1 MARNVFLTGATGALG
16 PHVLARMLG
25 DERFETVYTLL
36 RFGPRRLQEVRDA
49 VSRLL
54 GKESPDRIV
63 PVAGDLA
70 LPALGLAR
78 AERDLLRRRVQVVVH
93 LAADTRFGAAPSIL
107 SRTNVQGTRHVLRFA
122 AGCRG
127 LRQFLFTST
136 TCVAGTRT
144 GVIPEDLA
152 PEPPEFVNAYE
163 ASKWEAERDVCRSG
177 LPVGIARLSTCIGD
191 EHGGYVHRP
200 GAFHHALRW
209 IGRGLIP
216 MVPGTDATPV
226 DFVSTDLAAQ
236 WLAEAAARECTGGI
250 CHFAAGGRAV
260 PLRALLD
267 FVVERLA
274 SRGRVVE
281 RPLIVD
287 QETFR
292 MFRTSVER
300 CGDALLRR
308 VLETSDTFLPSL
320 LWPKVYRTENAER
333 CWGGPLPHPD
343 WRTLLERVL
352 DSVLDRPRTLP
363 RLLEAAHA

>member
-1 MARNVFLTGATGALG
+1 MARDVFLTGATGALG
-16 PHVLARMLG
+16 PHVLARLLG
-25 DERFETVYTLL
+25 DERFGTVYTLL
-36 RFGPRRLQEVRDA
+36 RPGPQRLQEVRGA

-54 GKESPDRIV
+54 AKESPDRIV
-63 PVAGDLA
+63 PVAGDLD

-78 AERDLLRRRVQVVVH
+78 GDRDLLMRRVQVVVH
-93 LAADTRFGAAPSIL
+93 LAADTRFGAAPSTL

-122 AGCRG
+122 AGCRD
-127 LRQFLFTST
+127 LRQVLFAST

-144 GVIPEDLA
+144 GVIPEELA
-152 PEPPEFVNAYE
+152 HEPPEFVNAYE
-163 ASKWEAERDVCRSG
+163 ASKWEAERAVFRSG
-177 LPVGIARLSTCIGD
+177 LPFRIARLSTCIGD
-191 EHGGYVHRP
+191 DGGYVHRL

-236 WLAEAAARECTGGI
+236 WLAEAAAREGSGEI
-250 CHFAAGGRAV
+250 CHVAAGRHAV
-260 PLRALLD
+260 SLRALLD

-287 QETFR
+287 RETFR

-320 LWPKVYRTENAER
+320 LWPRVYRTENAER
-333 CWGGPLPHPD
+333 CWGGPLPHPN
-343 WRTLLERVL
+343 WGTLLERII
-352 DSVLDRPRTLP
+352 DSVLNRPRTVSRP
-363 RLLEAAHA
+363 PEASHV